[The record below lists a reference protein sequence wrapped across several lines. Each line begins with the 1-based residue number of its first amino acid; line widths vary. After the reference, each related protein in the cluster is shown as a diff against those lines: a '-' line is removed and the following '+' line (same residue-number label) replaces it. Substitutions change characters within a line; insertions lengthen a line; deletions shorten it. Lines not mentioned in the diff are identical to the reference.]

1 MTITRV
7 VFLCCVWLL
16 SAYLCVRAYLTQS
29 AEVIFFFYSLCR
41 FVSWQILSDIVLIS
55 AVPLRSAWFHTNL
68 FSRNLL
74 AAQGTGV

>member
-1 MTITRV
+1 MLCLAV
-7 VFLCCVWLL
+7 VCLSLCACLFDPK
-16 SAYLCVRAYLTQS
+16 CRGN
-29 AEVIFFFYSLCR
+29 FFFYSLCR